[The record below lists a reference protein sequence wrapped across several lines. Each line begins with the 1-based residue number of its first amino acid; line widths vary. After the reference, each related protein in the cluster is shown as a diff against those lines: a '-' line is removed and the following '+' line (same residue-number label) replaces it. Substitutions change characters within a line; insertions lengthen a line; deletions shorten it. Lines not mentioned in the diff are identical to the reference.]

1 MLPLDIERDVT
12 LILTA
17 AVRVNPGVPGVTAP
31 DPAAREEEY
40 AESLRYYLQ
49 EHPRVRRIVLAESSG
64 WPLARFEDAATDNPL
79 GKEVEILQLACN
91 DFPGHLGKGYG
102 EALLLDRAL
111 SASRFETRYLAKL
124 TGRQRLANLTG
135 LLEKLPADFAVCVD
149 LRDHG
154 LYERFGYPGAGRYC
168 DTRFFVASRPLLR
181 RAPAPGLRRAPH
193 RGGIQ
198 PGGRL
203 LPGGQSRGRRA
214 GRDLP
219 LPRRAALPR
228 PGRALAQ
235 GLRER
240 PGAGEA
246 IPPRR
251 GAPAVAGIPLLS
263 GERPLPA
270 REPPFPTGETPL
282 PTREAPLPTGETAF
296 PSGERPFPTRD
307 TPLPRWAAA
316 AR

>member
-1 MLPLDIERDVT
+1 MGIEEDVT

-40 AESLRYYLQ
+40 AENLRYHLR

-64 WPLARFEDAATDNPL
+64 WPLARFEDEAADNPL

-168 DTRFFVASRPLLR
+168 DTRFFVASRPFFDARLR
-181 RAPAPGLRRAPH
+181 QVYGELPAAGEFNLEDAYYRAVKAVDGEPGVICRFPVEPRYRGRAGHWHKDYGSARERVKQSLRAVAR
-193 RGGIQ
+193 
-198 PGGRL
+198 RL
-203 LPGGQSRGRRA
+203 LPGFR
-214 GRDLP
+214 
-219 LPRRAALPR
+219 
-228 PGRALAQ
+228 
-235 GLRER
+235 
-240 PGAGEA
+240 
-246 IPPRR
+246 
-251 GAPAVAGIPLLS
+251 
-263 GERPLPA
+263 
-270 REPPFPTGETPL
+270 F
-282 PTREAPLPTGETAF
+282 
-296 PSGERPFPTRD
+296 
-307 TPLPRWAAA
+307 
-316 AR
+316 